1 MLGDQARHFWMARS
15 VARVMGLNLAEQIDT
30 GRLRPEE
37 YQVMVAACRGC
48 ALVEQ
53 CEKWLAT
60 HCDLAKMPPPGCR
73 ISAPLT
79 RLKRAK

>member
-1 MLGDQARHFWMARS
+1 MLGDEARHFWMARS
-15 VARVMGLNLAEQIDT
+15 VARVMGLNLSEQMQR

-37 YQVMVAACRGC
+37 YEVMVVACRGC

-60 HCDLAKMPPPGCR
+60 QRDLAKAPPPGCR
-73 ISAPLT
+73 ISGPLT
-79 RLKRAK
+79 RLRRAS